1 MKRNVISV
9 LTDEGLALLRTKS
22 EKVPFT
28 VLGDGTLCLD
38 GATNEL
44 IADLKTFVADSG
56 GWGISAIQ
64 LGVAKRIFAM
74 CRKSGNIII
83 VINPD
88 CTITTNGGNINP
100 EGCFSI
106 PLPPGTGVNVS
117 RGSIAYVEYDTENG
131 QRVKETLTG
140 MEARIFQHEM
150 DHLEGK
156 LMIDED
162 RFEGWS
168 KF

>member
-1 MKRNVISV
+1 MKRTVVTV
-9 LTDEGLALLRTKS
+9 LTDQGLATLRTKS
-22 EKVPFT
+22 EKVAFT
-28 VLGDGTLCLD
+28 VMGDGTLCLD

-44 IADLKTFVADSG
+44 IADLKAFVAENG
-56 GWGISAIQ
+56 GWGMSAIQ

-74 CRKSGNIII
+74 CRKSGDIITI
-83 VINPD
+83 INPD
-88 CTITTNGGNINP
+88 CTMTTEGGIVHP

-106 PLPPGTGVNVS
+106 PLPYGTGAGVA
-117 RGSIAYVEYDTENG
+117 RGGKVHVEYDMETG
-131 QRVKETLTG
+131 QRVQETLTG

>member
-56 GWGISAIQ
+56 GWGMSAIQ

-83 VINPD
+83 VINPKIVERSD
-88 CTITTNGGNINP
+88 ENVASP

-106 PLPPGTGVNVS
+106 PCMPGVGAVVS
-117 RGSIAYVEYDTENG
+117 RAKSISVQYEDETGRCIDTQLN
-131 QRVKETLTG
+131 G

-150 DHLEGK
+150 DHLEGI
-156 LMIDED
+156 LCIDKD
-162 RFEGWS
+162 RLTGWG